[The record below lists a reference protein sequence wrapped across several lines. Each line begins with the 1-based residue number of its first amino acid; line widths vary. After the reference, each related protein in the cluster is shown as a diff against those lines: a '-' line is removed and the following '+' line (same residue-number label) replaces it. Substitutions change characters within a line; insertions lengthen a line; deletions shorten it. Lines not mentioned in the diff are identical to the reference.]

1 MPSFRGQKSTF
12 GKSSNFVDGFIALI
26 REYDDVWNPSKT
38 FRFAD
43 EIGHARKKNPARHG
57 RKKTCQIQTALVPI
71 RGCYCVL
78 CLFITLVHN
87 HWFSLMVE

>member
-1 MPSFRGQKSTF
+1 MQSRKKIVPSFRGQKSTF

-43 EIGHARKKNPARHG
+43 EIGHARKKIQQDTAEKRPAKFKLH
-57 RKKTCQIQTALVPI
+57 
-71 RGCYCVL
+71 
-78 CLFITLVHN
+78 
-87 HWFSLMVE
+87 